1 LALRISCP
9 LLSRDAIK
17 EGMVASRPDFV
28 PTTHDPLTMRTY
40 EVFFAAIEL
49 MLRAE
54 VTLVAEAAFSH
65 PLWSRGL
72 DPLTP
77 LADLRV
83 IRCRVDPAEA
93 RRRMQQRLLSE
104 PSRAAHADAEHLSS
118 APAFEPLS
126 LAVATLD
133 VETSLRYD
141 PNLAA
146 ITAFCRR

>member
-1 LALRISCP
+1 
-9 LLSRDAIK
+9 
-17 EGMVASRPDFV
+17 MVASHPDFV
-28 PTTHDPLTMRTY
+28 PTTHDPLTMRTF
-40 EVFFAAIEL
+40 EVFFATLEL

-54 VTLVAEAAFSH
+54 VTVVAEAAFQH

-72 DPLTP
+72 EPLIP

-93 RRRMQQRLLSE
+93 RRRMQQRLHSE

-118 APAFEPLS
+118 APTFQPLS
-126 LAVATLD
+126 LPVATLD
-133 VETSLRYD
+133 VDTSVRYD